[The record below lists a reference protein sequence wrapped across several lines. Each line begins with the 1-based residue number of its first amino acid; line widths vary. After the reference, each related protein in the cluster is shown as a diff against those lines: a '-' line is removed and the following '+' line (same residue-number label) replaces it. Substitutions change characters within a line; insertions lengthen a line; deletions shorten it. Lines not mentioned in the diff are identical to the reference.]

1 MAYSRREFLQLL
13 AAAATTGL
21 WSHNASSALAKSIGT
36 SSVNSGTNLYDI
48 PVEGNVSLLHITDTH
63 AQLMPAYYREPHMH
77 LGYGKN
83 QGAQIPYL
91 VGKHFLERFK
101 IPHRTQK
108 AHALTFLDFPDLAH
122 RYGKTGGFAYLASL
136 VKQVRSSRPNSLL
149 LDGGDTFQGSAT
161 ALWTN
166 GQDMVDAVKLLGV
179 DVMTGHWE
187 FTYGMDRFNE
197 ILEKDLKGNID
208 FVAQNILDKE
218 FEDPVFRPY
227 VKKEINGVPVAIIG
241 QAFPYTPIAHPKHLV
256 EDWQFG
262 IREDLLQQNV
272 DKAREEGAQIV
283 VLLSHN
289 GMDVDLK
296 LASRVTG
303 IDFILGGH
311 THDAIPEPVLIS
323 NRNGKTVVINSGT
336 NGKFLSV
343 LDLDVRKGRLRGY
356 KYRLVPVFANLLTP
370 DPEMQYYIDSVRKP
384 YEDKLNETL
393 AITDDLLYRRGT
405 FNGTFDQLIL
415 NALLQTQNAEIAL
428 SPGFRWGTTV
438 LPGSNITREDV
449 MAQTAITYPYVT
461 RNEISGERIK
471 YILEDLADNR
481 FSRDP
486 YRQQGGDM
494 VRVGVL
500 KYKLNPAGK
509 MGSRI
514 SSLTLNGKSI
524 QPNKKYIV
532 AGWASVQGSEDNTP
546 VWDVVSDYLRDKKFI
561 LVNDVNQP
569 TLPDLTGNRGY
580 QSPTA

>member
-21 WSHNASSALAKSIGT
+21 WSHNAVSAQSHVGASTETGD
-36 SSVNSGTNLYDI
+36 NLYDI

-63 AQLMPAYYREPHMH
+63 AQLMPIYYREPHIH
-77 LGYGKN
+77 LGYGNN
-83 QGAQIPYL
+83 QGDQIPYL
-91 VGKHFLERFK
+91 VGKHFLQRFN
-101 IPHRTQK
+101 IPHRTEK
-108 AHALTFLDFPDLAH
+108 AYAMTFLDFPELAQ

-136 VKQVRSSRPNSLL
+136 IKQVRSSRPGSLL

-166 GQDMVDAVKLLGV
+166 GQDMVDAIKLLGV
-179 DVMTGHWE
+179 DIMTGHWE
-187 FTYGMDRFNE
+187 FTYGADRLSE

-208 FVAQNILDKE
+208 FVAQNVVDNE
-218 FEDPVFRPY
+218 FEDPVFKPY
-227 VKKEINGVPVAIIG
+227 VIREINSVPVAIIG

-256 EDWQFG
+256 QNWQFG

-272 DKAREEGAQIV
+272 DKARKEGAQVI

-311 THDAIPEPVLIS
+311 THDAIPEPVVIS
-323 NRNGKTVVINSGT
+323 NRSGKTVVINSGT

-343 LDLDVRKGRLRGY
+343 LDINVRNGRLSDY
-356 KYRLVPVFANLLTP
+356 KYRLVPVFANLLKP
-370 DPEMQYYIDSVRKP
+370 DPEMQNYIDSVRKP
-384 YEDKLNETL
+384 YLNKLNETL

-415 NALLQTQNAEIAL
+415 NALMQTQNAEIAL

-438 LPGSNITREDV
+438 LPGASITLEDV
-449 MAQTAITYPYVT
+449 MAQTAITYPHVT
-461 RNEISGERIK
+461 RNEMSGERIK
-471 YILEDLADNR
+471 NILEDLADNR

-494 VRVGVL
+494 VRVGALQYRL
-500 KYKLNPAGK
+500 KPAGK

-514 SSLTLNGKSI
+514 SSMTLNGKSI
-524 QPNKKYIV
+524 QPNKKYVV
-532 AGWASVQGSEDNTP
+532 AGWASVQESENKTP
-546 VWDVVSDYLRDKKFI
+546 VWDVVVEYLKDKKFI

-569 TLPDLTGNRGY
+569 ALPDLTGNLGY
-580 QSPTA
+580 QAPTA